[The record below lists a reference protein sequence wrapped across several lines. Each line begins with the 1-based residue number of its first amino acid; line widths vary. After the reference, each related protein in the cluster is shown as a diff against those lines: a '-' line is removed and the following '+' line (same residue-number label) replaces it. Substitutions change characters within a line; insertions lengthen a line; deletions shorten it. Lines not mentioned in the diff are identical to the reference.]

1 MPLSENLLKILEF
14 ARKKAKDP
22 EFLARTAHRR
32 PPKPALASDPTMLT
46 PSEIE
51 RLRRLKK
58 TIAELPASR
67 FRKRPAYLRPIEGL
81 RAGDQWKP
89 PAAGTF
95 TPPRP
100 YLVLVVS
107 NPKPTGHPSPQDAE

>member
-22 EFLARTAHRR
+22 EFLKAIAHRL
-32 PPKPALASDPTMLT
+32 PPKPDAPLAPDMLT

-58 TIAELPASR
+58 TVAELPASKFKR
-67 FRKRPAYLRPIEGL
+67 RPA
-81 RAGDQWKP
+81 
-89 PAAGTF
+89 
-95 TPPRP
+95 
-100 YLVLVVS
+100 
-107 NPKPTGHPSPQDAE
+107 